1 MKKLIPYLLSLIIGS
16 FFGYLLFQDTDF
28 NVKDVFASTL
38 PAKAFQLGVF
48 NDFRA
53 AEALKEKYEPS
64 IIINDDDVY
73 RVYYSVLTNDKVIIK
88 MEDYLKN
95 NSINYYLKDVVITDD
110 SLIKSLSEYESSME
124 NGSDNVLTSLNNLIM
139 SSYKGGKLW
148 F

>member
-38 PAKAFQLGVF
+38 SAKAFQLGVF
-48 NDFRA
+48 NNLSA
-53 AEALKEKYEPS
+53 AEEFKEKYEPS

-73 RVYYSVLTNDKVIIK
+73 RVYYSILTNKKVISK
-88 MEDYLKN
+88 MEDYLED
-95 NSINYYLKDVVITDD
+95 NSINYYLKDIVITDD

-124 NGSDNVLTSLNNLIM
+124 EGSVNVLTSLNNLIM
-139 SSYKGGKLW
+139 SSYEGE
-148 F
+148 